1 VKYIIAFVLGLV
13 AFNLNA
19 QNYVY
24 SYTDPCTGVIKTITV
39 PINGSI
45 SVSYYG
51 EVGIFSGQ
59 DFQNGNFETWANQ
72 KLAQYQNISP
82 CSQIV
87 GVATTVGVTQS
98 TAINTLSILNS
109 LSALADMAG
118 ATNMLGGAV
127 NTVNGSSSSESNN
140 ENDEQN
146 GNNSNSTGTSSANSN
161 STSSSNSG
169 GSTNPQVSN
178 PTQSG
183 GAGTTTT
190 STQTTG
196 SGTSN
201 PSTESTSS
209 SSSSSTTTGT
219 TSQEG
224 NPGSETSTG
233 STGSETSAGT
243 TSTEPTSTGSDPGSQ
258 SSTSGNGQNG
268 SGSGNGTGGST
279 TEGQTQETQTTPEEG
294 GKTNI
299 TGGSTNTIRGST
311 TTSNSPKSKNGN
323 GAPAVIASADFVGF
337 NFRDSEVTTGLKA
350 TGGYTALRWDGK
362 RSWGGLLDYTSA
374 LKGPNATGFY
384 AWIKQGRVTLLSGTL
399 TVGFEGRGTIY
410 GTISGGQMMSFKKV
424 KNLKVVYMA
433 TVSYGAVYQTPF
445 LGTAVIAG
453 GMYDF
458 KIGKR
463 IDIKL
468 MDLMV
473 YSPYV
478 SYYNDVVMKSPYVMI
493 PSIGTNISITR
504 KFKFNINAGGAWS
517 LGQSTLN
524 YTVTCGTRLLV
535 GQ

>member
-51 EVGIFSGQ
+51 EVGTFSGQ
-59 DFQNGNFETWANQ
+59 DFQNGVFETWANQ
-72 KLAQYQNISP
+72 KLSQYQNISP

-140 ENDEQN
+140 NENEEQN
-146 GNNSNSTGTSSANSN
+146 GNNSNSSGTSSSGNN
-161 STSSSNSG
+161 GTSSSNVG
-169 GSTNPQVSN
+169 GSTNTQVSGT
-178 PTQSG
+178 TQST
-183 GAGTTTT
+183 GTSTTA
-190 STQTTG
+190 SGTQTTG
-196 SGTSN
+196 SGSSN
-201 PSTESTSS
+201 PSSEPTS

-224 NPGSETSTG
+224 STGSETTTG
-233 STGSETSAGT
+233 STGSETSSGT

-258 SSTSGNGQNG
+258 S
-268 SGSGNGTGGST
+268 GTGGNGENGTSGGNGSSGST
-279 TEGQTQETQTTPEEG
+279 SETQTQETPTTQEETS
-294 GKTNI
+294 KTNI

-311 TTSNSPKSKNGN
+311 TTTGSPKSKNGN

-384 AWIKQGRVTLLSGTL
+384 AWIKPGRVTLLSGTL

>member
-1 VKYIIAFVLGLV
+1 MKYIIALVLGLL

-24 SYTDPCTGVIKTITV
+24 SYTDPCTGVLKTITV
-39 PINGSI
+39 PINGTI

-51 EVGIFSGQ
+51 EVGTFSGQ
-59 DFQNGNFETWANQ
+59 DFQNGVFETWANQ

-98 TAINTLSILNS
+98 TAISTLSILNS

-140 ENDEQN
+140 NENNEQN
-146 GNNSNSTGTSSANSN
+146 GNNSNSNG
-161 STSSSNSG
+161 TSSSNNSSTSTSNVG
-169 GSTNPQVSN
+169 GSTNPQTSN

-183 GAGTTTT
+183 GTSTTTT
-190 STQTTG
+190 STEGQG

-201 PSTESTSS
+201 PSTES
-209 SSSSSTTTGT
+209 SSSSTSSTTSGSTTQSSETTSTGT
-219 TSQEG
+219 TS
-224 NPGSETSTG
+224 S
-233 STGSETSAGT
+233 
-243 TSTEPTSTGSDPGSQ
+243 EPTSTGSDPGSQ
-258 SSTSGNGQNG
+258 SGAGGNGENG
-268 SGSGNGTGGST
+268 SSGGNGTGGST
-279 TEGQTQETQTTPEEG
+279 SETQTQETQTTPEET

-337 NFRDSEVTTGLKA
+337 NFKDSEITTGLKA

-384 AWIKQGRVTLLSGTL
+384 AWIKPGRVTLLSGTL
-399 TVGFEGRGTIY
+399 TVGFEGRGSIY

-445 LGTAVIAG
+445 IGTAVIAG

-473 YSPYV
+473 YSPYT
-478 SYYNDVVMKSPYVMI
+478 SYYNDIVMKSPYVMI

-524 YTVTCGTRLLV
+524 YTVTCGTRLMI

>member
-1 VKYIIAFVLGLV
+1 VKYIIALVLGLL
-13 AFNLNA
+13 AFNLDA

-24 SYTDPCTGVIKTITV
+24 SYTDPCTGVLKTITV
-39 PINGSI
+39 PINGTV

-51 EVGIFSGQ
+51 EVGTFNGQ
-59 DFQNGNFETWANQ
+59 DFQNGVFESWANQ

-82 CSQIV
+82 CAQIV

-127 NTVNGSSSSESNN
+127 NTVNGGSSSESNN
-140 ENDEQN
+140 NENNKQN
-146 GNNSNSTGTSSANSN
+146 GNNSSSNGNSGSNVSSTTSSNVGG
-161 STSSSNSG
+161 STSSQ
-169 GSTNPQVSN
+169 TNAG
-178 PTQSG
+178 TQST
-183 GAGTTTT
+183 GTTTT
-190 STQTTG
+190 TSGTQTTG
-196 SGTSN
+196 SGSSN
-201 PSTESTSS
+201 PSSE
-209 SSSSSTTTGT
+209 SSSSSTSST
-219 TSQEG
+219 TSGSTTQEG
-224 NPGSETSTG
+224 ATVAGSG
-233 STGSETSAGT
+233 GSETSAGT
-243 TSTEPTSTGSDPGSQ
+243 TSTEPTSSGSDPGSQ
-258 SSTSGNGQNG
+258 SGTGGNGENG
-268 SGSGNGTGGST
+268 SSGGNGTGGST
-279 TEGQTQETQTTPEEG
+279 SETQAQETQAAPEEG
-294 GKTNI
+294 GQTNI

-337 NFRDSEVTTGLKA
+337 NFRDSDVTTGLKA

-374 LKGPNATGFY
+374 LQGPNLTGFY
-384 AWIKQGRVTLLSGTL
+384 AWIKPGRVTLLSGTL
-399 TVGFEGRGTIY
+399 TVGFEGRGSIY
-410 GTISGGQMMSFKKV
+410 GTVSGGQMISFKKV
-424 KNLKVVYMA
+424 KTLKLVYMA

-445 LGTAVIAG
+445 IGTAVIAG

-473 YSPYV
+473 YSPYT
-478 SYYNDVVMKSPYVMI
+478 SYYNDIVMKSPYVMI

-504 KFKFNINAGGAWS
+504 RFKFNINAGGAWS

-524 YTVTCGTRLLV
+524 YTVTCGTRLLI

>member
-1 VKYIIAFVLGLV
+1 MKYIIALVLGLLS
-13 AFNLNA
+13 FNLDA

-24 SYTDPCTGVIKTITV
+24 SYTDPCTGVLKTITI
-39 PINGSI
+39 PINGTV

-51 EVGIFSGQ
+51 EVGTFNGQ
-59 DFQNGNFETWANQ
+59 DFQNGVFETWANQ

-82 CSQIV
+82 CAQIV

-127 NTVNGSSSSESNN
+127 NTVNGGSSSENNNN
-140 ENDEQN
+140 ENNKQN
-146 GNNSNSTGTSSANSN
+146 GNNSSN
-161 STSSSNSG
+161 NGNIGSNSG
-169 GSTNPQVSN
+169 STTSSNVGGSTSPQTN
-178 PTQSG
+178 AGAQST
-183 GAGTTTT
+183 GTTTT
-190 STQTTG
+190 TPNTQATGTG
-196 SGTSN
+196 SSN
-201 PSTESTSS
+201 PSSE
-209 SSSSSTTTGT
+209 SSSSSTSSTTSGSTTQSSETTSTGT
-219 TSQEG
+219 TS
-224 NPGSETSTG
+224 
-233 STGSETSAGT
+233 A
-243 TSTEPTSTGSDPGSQ
+243 EPTSTGSDPGSQ
-258 SSTSGNGQNG
+258 SGAGGNGGNG
-268 SGSGNGTGGST
+268 TSSGNGTGAST
-279 TEGQTQETQTTPEEG
+279 SETQAQETPAAPEESG
-294 GKTNI
+294 QTNI

-374 LKGPNATGFY
+374 LQGPNLTGFY
-384 AWIKQGRVTLLSGTL
+384 AWIKPGRVTLLSGTL
-399 TVGFEGRGTIY
+399 TVGFEGRGSIY
-410 GTISGGQMMSFKKV
+410 GTVSGGQMISVKKV
-424 KNLKVVYMA
+424 KTLKLVYMA

-445 LGTAVIAG
+445 VGPAVIAG
-453 GMYDF
+453 AMYDF

-463 IDIKL
+463 VDIKL

-473 YSPYV
+473 YSPYT
-478 SYYNDVVMKSPYVMI
+478 SYYNDIVMKSPYVMI

>member
-1 VKYIIAFVLGLV
+1 VKYIIALVLGLLS
-13 AFNLNA
+13 FNLDA

-24 SYTDPCTGVIKTITV
+24 SYTDPCTGVLKTITI
-39 PINGSI
+39 PINGTV

-51 EVGIFSGQ
+51 EVGTFNGQ
-59 DFQNGNFETWANQ
+59 DFQNGVFETWANQ

-82 CSQIV
+82 CAQIV

-127 NTVNGSSSSESNN
+127 NTVNGGSSSESNN
-140 ENDEQN
+140 NENNKQN
-146 GNNSNSTGTSSANSN
+146 GNNSSSNGNSGSNVSSTTSSNV
-161 STSSSNSG
+161 G
-169 GSTNPQVSN
+169 GSTSPQTN
-178 PTQSG
+178 AGAQSP
-183 GAGTTTT
+183 GTTTT
-190 STQTTG
+190 TPNTQATG
-196 SGTSN
+196 SGSSN
-201 PSTESTSS
+201 PSSE
-209 SSSSSTTTGT
+209 SSSSSTSSTTPGT

-224 NPGSETSTG
+224 STSSETSSG
-233 STGSETSAGT
+233 VETSSGT
-243 TSTEPTSTGSDPGSQ
+243 TSSEPTSTGSDPGNQ
-258 SSTSGNGQNG
+258 SGTG
-268 SGSGNGTGGST
+268 GNGTGGST
-279 TEGQTQETQTTPEEG
+279 SETQAQETQAAPEEG
-294 GKTNI
+294 GQTNI
-299 TGGSTNTIRGST
+299 TGGSSNTIKGST
-311 TTSNSPKSKNGN
+311 TTTNSPKSKNGN

-384 AWIKQGRVTLLSGTL
+384 AWIKPGRVTLLSGTL
-399 TVGFEGRGTIY
+399 TVGFEGRGSIY
-410 GTISGGQMMSFKKV
+410 GTVSGGQMISVKKV
-424 KNLKVVYMA
+424 KTLKLVYMA

-445 LGTAVIAG
+445 IGTAVIAG
-453 GMYDF
+453 AMYDF

-473 YSPYV
+473 YSPYT
-478 SYYNDVVMKSPYVMI
+478 SYYNDIVMKSPYVMI